1 MCRLAT
7 LISSTISWSSPRGST
22 KFVTGGDTLAE
33 RYQLGRIE
41 LSQVWV
47 TRVINTQLTVIMKY
61 AASHLVDKVE
71 LVFVRQLEMG
81 EFDLGVTMGVL
92 AILLCF
98 CRL

>member
-1 MCRLAT
+1 M
-7 LISSTISWSSPRGST
+7 
-22 KFVTGGDTLAE
+22 
-33 RYQLGRIE
+33 
-41 LSQVWV
+41 WV

-81 EFDLGVTMGVL
+81 EFDLGLTMGVL

>member
-1 MCRLAT
+1 M
-7 LISSTISWSSPRGST
+7 
-22 KFVTGGDTLAE
+22 
-33 RYQLGRIE
+33 
-41 LSQVWV
+41 WV

-81 EFDLGVTMGVL
+81 EFDLEVTMGVL